1 MMSSSEENSLE
12 FNARVSPEFLTDW
25 VSKLFSLSLP
35 RPSICACWRFSPAC
49 RSVPAW
55 IWFGFFASPR
65 LCQSR
70 FHLRWMRIQTRPLRS
85 HNQTNSRCFLKLN
98 MKYNIKAR
106 SSSIHMNKNRKCI
119 EARILTAWRWAA
131 SLRNRSRDLHFN
143 GLWFL
148 FSLANLWFWLEI
160 NLVVWCWRSRL
171 NHTRYVWPVRLFLRL
186 QNILRRRIVKALCEP
201 VHRKLLH
208 HDYCL
213 CVWGSESI
221 RVQSK
226 TVCRAFRSGLII
238 YSPVP
243 HHINI
248 CMEELTPD
256 RFSIIRPNGSLLK
269 SLHILWVCENLAPAC
284 LWEPLAHPAVCLLFK
299 HRWVSEQLDPSGA
312 FIAKTAALIL
322 GI

>member
-1 MMSSSEENSLE
+1 MSIKSSNEETSLE

-35 RPSICACWRFSPAC
+35 RPSICACWRFSPVC

-55 IWFGFFASPR
+55 IWFWFFASPR
-65 LCQSR
+65 LSQSR

-98 MKYNIKAR
+98 IKYNIKTC
-106 SSSIHMNKNRKCI
+106 SISIHMNKNRKCI
-119 EARILTAWRWAA
+119 EAHLLTAWRWAV
-131 SLRNRSRDLHFN
+131 SLCKRSCDLLLFN

-148 FSLANLWFWLEI
+148 FIFVNLWLWLQI

-171 NHTRYVWPVRLFLRL
+171 NHTRYVWPVHLLLRLRL
-186 QNILRRRIVKALCEP
+186 QSVLRRRIVKALGEP

-208 HDYCL
+208 HDCGL

-221 RVQSK
+221 RAQSK
-226 TVCRAFRSGLII
+226 TVCQASRSGLNI

-269 SLHILWVCENLAPAC
+269 SLHILWLCESLAPAC
-284 LWEPLAHPAVCLLFK
+284 LWEPLAHPAVCILFK
-299 HRWVSEQLDPSGA
+299 HRWSVRTTGS
-312 FIAKTAALIL
+312 
-322 GI
+322 